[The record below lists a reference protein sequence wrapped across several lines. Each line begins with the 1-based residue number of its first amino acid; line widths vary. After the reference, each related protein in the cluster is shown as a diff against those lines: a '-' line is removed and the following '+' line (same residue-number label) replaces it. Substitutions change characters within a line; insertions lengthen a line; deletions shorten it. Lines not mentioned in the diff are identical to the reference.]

1 VTMVWVVS
9 RSRLKLETSFGGAK
23 NQTTVIELTR
33 SPRWRGPHHVRE
45 STS

>member
-1 VTMVWVVS
+1 
-9 RSRLKLETSFGGAK
+9 
-23 NQTTVIELTR
+23 VIELMR